1 MSSDAIR
8 GLLGAEG
15 CCARRLVARIHP
27 PVLQH
32 APSHPFE
39 SASAFAWLLHDTE
52 ESKSLSRERHFNDS
66 VWNCAMGQ
74 DIDVHIYEV
83 LYAPRPA
90 YTRMYALRSKGWY
103 MLFEIEG
110 MDHYV

>member
-1 MSSDAIR
+1 
-8 GLLGAEG
+8 
-15 CCARRLVARIHP
+15 
-27 PVLQH
+27 
-32 APSHPFE
+32 
-39 SASAFAWLLHDTE
+39 
-52 ESKSLSRERHFNDS
+52 
-66 VWNCAMGQ
+66 MGQ